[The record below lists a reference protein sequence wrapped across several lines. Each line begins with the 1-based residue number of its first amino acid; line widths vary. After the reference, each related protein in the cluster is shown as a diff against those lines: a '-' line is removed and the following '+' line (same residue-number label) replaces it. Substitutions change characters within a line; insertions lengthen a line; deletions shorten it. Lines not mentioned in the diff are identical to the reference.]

1 MKKRTKPKTNL
12 SFRISNHCSLI
23 LIMKNYSVI
32 KQILL
37 YVCYMLDTVLQKVDS
52 VDCIIVEL
60 VLWKDSHVRIL
71 TILTSFPDKSQ
82 NEELFW
88 PLALNS
94 IHV

>member
-1 MKKRTKPKTNL
+1 
-12 SFRISNHCSLI
+12 
-23 LIMKNYSVI
+23 MKNYSVI